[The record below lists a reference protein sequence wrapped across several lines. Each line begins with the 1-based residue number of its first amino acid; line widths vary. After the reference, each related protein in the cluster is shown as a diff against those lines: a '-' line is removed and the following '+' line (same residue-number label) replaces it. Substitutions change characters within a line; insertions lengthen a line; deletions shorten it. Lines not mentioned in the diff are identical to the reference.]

1 MKLAIFDIDGTLTQ
15 TNEIDT
21 QCYVKAFAEEFKIT
35 GINTNWSDYGHTTDS
50 AISIQI
56 FQDFWGRAPKEDE
69 LLKLKHRFVELLK
82 SHYAADNKMFV
93 ETPGAS
99 AMLRKLVETDWRIA
113 FATGGWLASASMKLE
128 ATGLDI
134 DKFPMASA
142 DDSISR
148 EEIVKT
154 VISRAKDKYAVSD
167 FDKIVCIGD
176 GIWDVLTAVQLQ
188 LPFVGVANDEQVLQD
203 MGIEQIIPDFTD
215 FDRFLKALNNANIPQ
230 QQYKQKSSL
239 PPSYFEALY
248 TTDPD
253 PWKFETSE
261 YETKKYAATLA
272 ALPKQYNN
280 AFEIGGSIGILTE
293 QLAAKC
299 KSLLSVDASKIAQ
312 QQAIQRCKHLP
323 QVRFEVMFLP
333 QQFPEEKFDLILVSE
348 VGYYLS
354 WEDLQKARQLLI
366 EHLEP
371 GGHLLLVHWTLYA
384 QDYPLN
390 GEQVHHA
397 FMEFTPDKLRHLKGQ
412 REEQYRLDLFER
424 VSK

>member
-15 TNEIDT
+15 TNDIDT
-21 QCYVKAFAEEFKIT
+21 QCYIKAFAEEFDIT

-56 FQDFWGRAPKEDE
+56 FQDFWGHSPKEEE
-69 LLKLKHRFVELLK
+69 LLKLKNRFVELLK
-82 SHYAADNKMFV
+82 SSYAVDNQMFL
-93 ETPGAS
+93 ETPGIFN
-99 AMLRKLVETDWRIA
+99 MLRKIAVEDWAIA
-113 FATGGWLASASMKLE
+113 FATGGWLDSASMKLE
-128 ATGLDI
+128 AIGLNFT
-134 DKFPMASA
+134 KFPIASA

-154 VISRAKDKYAVSD
+154 AISRAEEKYGVAD

-188 LPFVGVANDEQVLQD
+188 LPFVGVTSDRQVLQD
-203 MGIEQIIPDFTD
+203 AGVKQVITDFTD
-215 FDRFLKALNNANIPQ
+215 FDEFIEALNNASIPQ
-230 QQYKQKSSL
+230 QQYVQKSSL
-239 PPSYFEALY
+239 PASYFEALY

-261 YETKKYAATLA
+261 YEIKKYQATLA

-280 AFEIGGSIGILTE
+280 AFEIGGSIGVLTE
-293 QLAAKC
+293 QLADKC
-299 KSLLSVDASKIAQ
+299 KSLLCVDASKIAQ
-312 QQAIQRCKHLP
+312 EQAIERCKHLS
-323 QVRFEVMFLP
+323 QVRFEVMCLP
-333 QQFPEEKFDLILVSE
+333 QQFPEEMFDLILVSE

-354 WEDLQKARQLLI
+354 WEDLLTARQMIL
-366 EHLEP
+366 EHLQP
-371 GGHLLLVHWTLYA
+371 GGHLLLVHWTLFA

-390 GEQVHHA
+390 GNEVHDA

-412 REEQYRLDLFER
+412 REEEYRLDLFER
-424 VSK
+424 V

>member
-15 TNEIDT
+15 RNDIDT
-21 QCYVKAFAEEFKIT
+21 QCYVKAFAEEFQIT

-56 FQDFWGRAPKEDE
+56 FQDFWGRAPKEEE
-69 LLKLKHRFVELLK
+69 LLKLKNRFVQLLK
-82 SHYAADNKMFV
+82 SSYAVDNQMFL
-93 ETPGAS
+93 ETPGTLD
-99 AMLRKLVETDWRIA
+99 MLRKIAGTDWAIA
-113 FATGGWLASASMKLE
+113 FATGGWLDSASMKLE
-128 ATGLDI
+128 AIGLNFT
-134 DKFPMASA
+134 KFPIASA

-154 VISRAKDKYAVSD
+154 AISRAKEKYGVAD
-167 FDKIVCIGD
+167 FEKIVCIGD

-188 LPFVGVANDEQVLQD
+188 LPFVGVTSDRQVLQD
-203 MGIEQIIPDFTD
+203 AGVKQIITDFTD
-215 FDRFLKALNNANIPQ
+215 FDGFLEALNNAGIPQ
-230 QQYKQKSSL
+230 QQYVQKSSL
-239 PPSYFEALY
+239 PASYFEALY

-261 YETKKYAATLA
+261 YEIKKYQATLA

-280 AFEIGGSIGILTE
+280 AFEIGGSIGVLTE
-293 QLAAKC
+293 QLADKC

-312 QQAIQRCKHLP
+312 EQAIERCKHLS
-323 QVRFEVMFLP
+323 QVRFEVMCLP
-333 QQFPEEKFDLILVSE
+333 QQFPEEMFDLILVSE
-348 VGYYLS
+348 VGYYLC

-366 EHLEP
+366 EHLQP

-390 GEQVHHA
+390 GNEVHDA

-412 REEQYRLDLFER
+412 REEEYRLDLFER
-424 VSK
+424 V

>member
-15 TNEIDT
+15 TNDIDT
-21 QCYVKAFAEEFKIT
+21 QCYVKAFAEEFDIT

-56 FQDFWGRAPKEDE
+56 FQDFWGRSPKKEE
-69 LLKLKHRFVELLK
+69 LLKLKNCFVQLLK
-82 SHYAADNKMFV
+82 SSYAVDNLMFL
-93 ETPGAS
+93 ETPGTLD
-99 AMLRKLVETDWRIA
+99 MLRKIAVEDWAIA
-113 FATGGWLASASMKLE
+113 FATGGWLDSASMKLE
-128 ATGLDI
+128 AI
-134 DKFPMASA
+134 DLNFTKFPIASA

-154 VISRAKDKYAVSD
+154 AISRAEEKYGVAD
-167 FDKIVCIGD
+167 FEKIVCIGD

-188 LPFVGVANDEQVLQD
+188 LPFVGVTSDRQVLQD
-203 MGIEQIIPDFTD
+203 AGVKQIITDFTN
-215 FDRFLKALNNANIPQ
+215 FDRFLAALNNASIPQ
-230 QQYKQKSSL
+230 QQYVQKSSL
-239 PPSYFEALY
+239 PASYFEALY

-261 YETKKYAATLA
+261 YEIKKYQATLA
-272 ALPKQYNN
+272 ALPKEYNN
-280 AFEIGGSIGILTE
+280 AFEIGGSIGVLTE
-293 QLAAKC
+293 QLADKC
-299 KSLLSVDASKIAQ
+299 KSLLCVDASKIAQ
-312 QQAIQRCKHLP
+312 EQAIERCKHLS
-323 QVRFEVMFLP
+323 QVRFEVMCLP
-333 QQFPEEKFDLILVSE
+333 QQFPEEMFDLILVSE

-366 EHLEP
+366 EHLQP

-390 GEQVHHA
+390 GDEVHEA

-412 REEQYRLDLFER
+412 REEEYRLDLFER
-424 VSK
+424 V

>member
-15 TNEIDT
+15 TNDIDT
-21 QCYVKAFAEEFKIT
+21 QCYVKAFALEFDIA

-56 FQDFWGRAPKEDE
+56 FQDFKQRAPKAEELLQLKNRFIE
-69 LLKLKHRFVELLK
+69 LLKYHHSQTKKKF
-82 SHYAADNKMFV
+82 A

-99 AMLRKLVETDWRIA
+99 VILRKLSERDWAIA
-113 FATGGWLASASMKLE
+113 LATGGWFDSACMKL
-128 ATGLDI
+128 AAIDLDF
-134 DKFPMASA
+134 DKLPMASA

-154 VISRAKDKYAVSD
+154 AISRAKEKYGVAD
-167 FDKIVCIGD
+167 FEKIVCVGD
-176 GIWDVLTAVQLQ
+176 GIWDILTAVQLQ
-188 LPFVGVANDEQVLQD
+188 LPFVGVGNAGLQD
-203 MGIEQIIPDFTD
+203 FGITQIADFTD
-215 FDRFLKALNNANIPQ
+215 FDSFLKALNQADIPQ
-230 QQYKQKSSL
+230 QQYAQKSSL
-239 PPSYFEALY
+239 PASYFEALY
-248 TTDPD
+248 CTDAD

-261 YETKKYAATLA
+261 YEINKYQATLD

-280 AFEIGGSIGILTE
+280 AFEIGGSIGVLTE
-293 QLAAKC
+293 KLADKC

-312 QQAIQRCKHLP
+312 AQAIERCKHLS

-333 QQFPEEKFDLILVSE
+333 QQFPEEMFDLILVSE

-354 WEDLQKARQLLI
+354 WEDLIKTRQLLI

-371 GGHLLLVHWTLYA
+371 GGHLLLVHWTLFA

-390 GEQVHHA
+390 GNQVHDA
-397 FMEFTPDKLRHLKGQ
+397 FMELTPNKLRHLKGQ
-412 REEQYRLDLFER
+412 REVEYRLDLFER
-424 VSK
+424 V